1 MMERSP
7 ITRKISVQMHVFLAG
22 VLVLL
27 YAGSREISAAGQV
40 VTESGNNV

>member
-27 YAGSREISAAGQV
+27 YAGSEISAAGQV